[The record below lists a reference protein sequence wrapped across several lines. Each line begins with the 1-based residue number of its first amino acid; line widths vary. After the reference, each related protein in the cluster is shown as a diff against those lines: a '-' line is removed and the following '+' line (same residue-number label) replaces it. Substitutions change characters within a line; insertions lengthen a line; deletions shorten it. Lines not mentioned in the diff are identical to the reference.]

1 VIGSERRDFQAA
13 LDKRDREIKL
23 LRRELATLRSEVELK
38 LKLKREL
45 AAAQTEIEE
54 LRQRA
59 PNFKAELDA
68 ARQEIA
74 KQQKLINR
82 LRGAVVQL
90 EFEQAQASK
99 EITLTG
105 FRLTTEIGARTR
117 EAMGEVLEQLRAS
130 GFDVVDEMPPPL

>member
-1 VIGSERRDFQAA
+1 M
-13 LDKRDREIKL
+13 
-23 LRRELATLRSEVELK
+23 
-38 LKLKREL
+38 
-45 AAAQTEIEE
+45 
-54 LRQRA
+54 A

-82 LRGAVVQL
+82 LRGSVVQL

-105 FRLTTEIGARTR
+105 F
-117 EAMGEVLEQLRAS
+117 
-130 GFDVVDEMPPPL
+130 PPHD

>member
-1 VIGSERRDFQAA
+1 M
-13 LDKRDREIKL
+13 
-23 LRRELATLRSEVELK
+23 
-38 LKLKREL
+38 
-45 AAAQTEIEE
+45 
-54 LRQRA
+54 A

-82 LRGAVVQL
+82 LRGSVVQL

-130 GFDVVDEMPPPL
+130 GFDVVDEMPPPLSRLAS